1 MGQAKADTEE
11 AKKQINK
18 AVKELDDIKDELI
31 NLKDINTA
39 DLDQLGMFITKYLN
53 RNFKKLKLVIYFF
66 FLEKRLDAVEA
77 EVARANLTGRIEKF
91 REMRNIQKKS
101 IDKYEKEMQEL
112 VAEVTNVRLIS
123 EALPAECFSRSRLE
137 P

>member
-1 MGQAKADTEE
+1 M
-11 AKKQINK
+11 
-18 AVKELDDIKDELI
+18 
-31 NLKDINTA
+31 
-39 DLDQLGMFITKYLN
+39 
-53 RNFKKLKLVIYFF
+53 
-66 FLEKRLDAVEA
+66 DAVEA